1 MKLLDIVRVSL
12 GGIAGLSGMVLALP
26 AIILLLPFALVDLLA
41 SSIRRF
47 FEPHL
52 VEWED
57 VIGFAPQVGWV
68 PKPDLDVHVRD
79 FNGDAYHVTTGPDG
93 WRGDTSL
100 ADSEVVVFGDSY
112 AFGCGVDD
120 SDFFAHHYPDLRI
133 KAIGS
138 PAYSMVHS
146 VLWMERLAPGL
157 RGKLVVWFVYHGN
170 DLVDNLHPALL
181 HYRSPFARSNRESG
195 EWEIVTDHVDP
206 SRWTINSREGAMD
219 TFVEIC
225 SPTHQ
230 STRSFQACEFL
241 IRRGAEVCREAGAEL
256 TVMSIPDLSPVAELA
271 LARALENA
279 SPTTDF
285 DRGLP
290 DRKLRDTCLRL
301 GVPFTALE
309 EHLDSSD
316 YLKHDFHW
324 SPTGNRR
331 VAEMIG
337 DLCRE
342 RASDRSED
350 SDSHDS
356 CEPRLHRKIG

>member
-1 MKLLDIVRVSL
+1 
-12 GGIAGLSGMVLALP
+12 
-26 AIILLLPFALVDLLA
+26 
-41 SSIRRF
+41 
-47 FEPHL
+47 
-52 VEWED
+52 
-57 VIGFAPQVGWV
+57 
-68 PKPDLDVHVRD
+68 
-79 FNGDAYHVTTGPDG
+79 
-93 WRGDTSL
+93 
-100 ADSEVVVFGDSY
+100 
-112 AFGCGVDD
+112 
-120 SDFFAHHYPDLRI
+120 
-133 KAIGS
+133 
-138 PAYSMVHS
+138 
-146 VLWMERLAPGL
+146 
-157 RGKLVVWFVYHGN
+157 
-170 DLVDNLHPALL
+170 
-181 HYRSPFARSNRESG
+181 
-195 EWEIVTDHVDP
+195 
-206 SRWTINSREGAMD
+206 
-219 TFVEIC
+219 
-225 SPTHQ
+225 
-230 STRSFQACEFL
+230 
-241 IRRGAEVCREAGAEL
+241 
-256 TVMSIPDLSPVAELA
+256 MSIPDLSPVAELA